1 MLNKV
6 ILKGNI
12 GQAPQVWIAQN
23 GREIAT
29 FSLATS
35 SSWKDT
41 TGEWQTLTEWHRVT
55 VFRPS
60 TVTWIKDVLKKG
72 DTVYVEGRLTYQQW
86 IDKYNRSR
94 MTPQIVVSGREGK
107 IEYLRST
114 SPESQEVLPRPREHE
129 HLMEEIPP
137 CSDSENTAYFL
148 TQPIHSQEEKI

>member
-12 GQAPQVWIAQN
+12 RQAPQVWIAQN

-35 SSWKDT
+35 SSWKDMS
-41 TGEWQTLTEWHRVT
+41 GEWQTATEWHRVI

-72 DTVYVEGRLTYQQW
+72 DTVYIEGKLAYQQW

-94 MTPQIVVSGREGK
+94 MTPQIVVSGRDGK

-114 SPESQEVLPRPREHE
+114 TSEHHEVLPKEEHE
-129 HLMEEIPP
+129 SFGEDIPP
-137 CSDSENTAYFL
+137 CSDSENMAYFL